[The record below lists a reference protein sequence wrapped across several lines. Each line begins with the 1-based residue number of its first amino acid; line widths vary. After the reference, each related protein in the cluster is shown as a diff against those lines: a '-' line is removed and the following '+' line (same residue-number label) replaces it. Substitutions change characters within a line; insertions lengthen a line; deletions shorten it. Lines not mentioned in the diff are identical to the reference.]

1 MLPLLNRAIFHV
13 LVLAPGLRGPCR
25 IGPADTLVSFSAAG
39 GRRARSPFAWC
50 LPGVRCFPVLC
61 VCVCFFLP
69 TERSSRLVL
78 TPRESCFQ
86 SCLGFEFHRKFL
98 CVFGVG
104 RAFPRPPPARV
115 AGSADGFADVTPASW
130 DRMELLPSRVS
141 LYGIGFHSSVPRAG
155 YAHLCSRVGSA
166 QWFFSLEIPFPGS
179 DIKVMLTQET
189 PLKRLV
195 YKWWCYFCLK
205 CLEASTGE
213 VV

>member
-1 MLPLLNRAIFHV
+1 M
-13 LVLAPGLRGPCR
+13 
-25 IGPADTLVSFSAAG
+25 
-39 GRRARSPFAWC
+39 
-50 LPGVRCFPVLC
+50 
-61 VCVCFFLP
+61 
-69 TERSSRLVL
+69 
-78 TPRESCFQ
+78 
-86 SCLGFEFHRKFL
+86 
-98 CVFGVG
+98 
-104 RAFPRPPPARV
+104 

>member
-1 MLPLLNRAIFHV
+1 MSNRTSGHPR
-13 LVLAPGLRGPCR
+13 LVLRC
-25 IGPADTLVSFSAAG
+25 G
-39 GRRARSPFAWC
+39 GQARALAVRVVFAWSS
-50 LPGVRCFPVLC
+50 LFSGFVC

-155 YAHLCSRVGSA
+155 YAHLCSREGSA

-179 DIKVMLTQET
+179 DIKVMLTQENSSKKT
-189 PLKRLV
+189 CV
-195 YKWWCYFCLK
+195 Q
-205 CLEASTGE
+205 
-213 VV
+213 VVVLFLP